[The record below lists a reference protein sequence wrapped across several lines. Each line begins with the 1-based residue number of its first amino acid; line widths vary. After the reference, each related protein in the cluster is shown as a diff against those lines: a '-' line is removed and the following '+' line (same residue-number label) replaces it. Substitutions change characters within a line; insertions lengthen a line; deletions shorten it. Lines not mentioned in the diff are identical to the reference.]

1 MTTAGRKKSTSLA
14 HAIRAITTGRKGI
27 RRGDMAR
34 TFELRFWDDET
45 NMEN

>member
-1 MTTAGRKKSTSLA
+1 MTTACRKESTPLV
-14 HAIRAITTGRKGI
+14 HTRITVATGRKGI

-34 TFELRFWDDET
+34 TLELRFWDDKS